1 MRKSFISALIVIV
14 LMSCAGDLVKKP
26 KRLIDKDVMVN
37 IMYDISILEGI
48 KYQNPSSLDSFKIN
62 ATDYIFKKYKVD
74 SLQFVESN
82 IYYSADYKEY
92 KILFDKVAA
101 RIEMQK
107 VFTDSLIKIEEK
119 KLKVIKKVN
128 LKKAPLLVADT
139 LDKEKI
145 RFIKKNLVKKSLIK
159 EEPLQ

>member
-1 MRKSFISALIVIV
+1 MLLIS
-14 LMSCAGDLVKKP
+14 CTGDLVKKP

-48 KYQNPSSLDSFKIN
+48 KYQNPTSLDSFKIN

-74 SLQFVESN
+74 SLQFVKSN
-82 IYYSADYKEY
+82 VYYSADYKEY
-92 KILFDKVAA
+92 KILFDQVEA

-107 VFTDSLIKIEEK
+107 VITDSLIKLEEK
-119 KLKVIKKVN
+119 KAKEIKKVK

-139 LDKEKI
+139 LYKEKV
-145 RFIKKNLVKKSLIK
+145 RFIKKNLVKKSVIK
-159 EEPLQ
+159 EQPLQ

>member
-1 MRKSFISALIVIV
+1 MRKSFISAVILMLLI
-14 LMSCAGDLVKKP
+14 SCTGDLVKKP

-48 KYQNPSSLDSFKIN
+48 KYQNPTSLDSFKIN

-74 SLQFVESN
+74 SLQFVKSN
-82 IYYSADYKEY
+82 VYYSADYKEY
-92 KILFDKVAA
+92 KILFDQVEA

-107 VFTDSLIKIEEK
+107 VITDSLIKLEEK
-119 KLKVIKKVN
+119 KAKEIKKVK

-139 LDKEKI
+139 LYKEKV
-145 RFIKKNLVKKSLIK
+145 RFIKKNLVKKSVIK
-159 EEPLQ
+159 EQPLQ